1 MRVRWRVP
9 HLSTASRCSTLLN
22 SSPVMVQM
30 AEGILAWTVAARGA
44 EYINASS
51 PKEWPAARVATFTGD
66 APGAS
71 MNTSQL
77 HDRALVGGQPQSAR
91 LSRPPSRHSRDL
103 IGKQKARAT

>member
-1 MRVRWRVP
+1 MRVWWRVP

-77 HDRALVGGQPQSAR
+77 HDRARWQKVSRRAR
-91 LSRPPSRHSRDL
+91 V
-103 IGKQKARAT
+103 

>member
-1 MRVRWRVP
+1 
-9 HLSTASRCSTLLN
+9 
-22 SSPVMVQM
+22 MVQM

-66 APGAS
+66 CMGAS

-77 HDRALVGGQPQSAR
+77 HNDDRRLRSAAQGMVGAES
-91 LSRPPSRHSRDL
+91 
-103 IGKQKARAT
+103 T